1 MTYAVTIFPSVSEKD
16 AVTVPAL
23 LVEVGVLILAK
34 LISVFLMV
42 EVLVLFVLLLTIYNR
57 VSAV

>member
-1 MTYAVTIFPSVSEKD
+1 MFPSVSEKD